1 MQRKRFQKR
10 PPRITLRDVFS
21 SVSDVDKR
29 LDTQEN
35 MLRTVVNHMT
45 HMEQRLSAR
54 LDKHDE
60 MFVIQG
66 TLIASNTV
74 SMNDLRET
82 LINRI
87 DALEEDLTAVMT
99 DTIVIRRHVG
109 MPISEEV

>member
-1 MQRKRFQKR
+1 
-10 PPRITLRDVFS
+10 
-21 SVSDVDKR
+21 
-29 LDTQEN
+29 
-35 MLRTVVNHMT
+35 MT